1 MSKLT
6 WNGMRSQTLQ
16 KVTLRKIM
24 EYRYYDGCKRR
35 KQQTWK
41 YIVEIGVL
49 N

>member
-1 MSKLT
+1 
-6 WNGMRSQTLQ
+6 MRSQTLQ
-16 KVTLRKIM
+16 KVLGKSKIM
-24 EYRYYDGCKRR
+24 EYNCYDRCKRR